1 VKITPKYQNF
11 IKTLL
16 NNTKNIRM
24 KNRNRFIKNIEKLRF
39 KPKKNNFLERG
50 RRINIKI

>member
-16 NNTKNIRM
+16 NNTKNIRI
-24 KNRNRFIKNIEKLRF
+24 KNRNRFIKNIKKYRF
-39 KPKKNNFLERG
+39 KPKKTNLLESG

>member
-11 IKTLL
+11 VKTLL
-16 NNTKNIRM
+16 KNTKNIRM
-24 KNRNRFIKNIEKLRF
+24 KNRNRFIKNI
-39 KPKKNNFLERG
+39 KKYSIPSKKTNLLKSG

>member
-24 KNRNRFIKNIEKLRF
+24 KNRNRFIKNIKKYRIA
-39 KPKKNNFLERG
+39 PKKTNLLKSG
-50 RRINIKI
+50 KRINIKV